1 MRKANRRG
9 TDIFSLAFLDI
20 IACGFGAIV
29 LLLLIVKPDSPQGTS
44 LIENTTIK
52 DLFSLQDKKESLD
65 KELTKI
71 NQIESELQKIFSN
84 SEIDEAKSFKD
95 LISLN
100 QQASIL
106 TTVTKKLKI
115 SQQSLTEEM
124 ERILNTQERDQ
135 EVGGIPVDSE
145 YIIFVIDNSGSM
157 EQPWK
162 VLLREMQNILAIH
175 PKIKGI
181 QVLNDQG
188 AYLYKRYAGK
198 NKWIPDLVSTRKR
211 IIELLAVRA
220 NWRAQSLS
228 NPVNGIKIAINNHYI
243 PGRKISIYLLG
254 DDLMNAGTI
263 VDETIQ
269 TINKINTD
277 PLSGKKK
284 ARIHGIVFAGM
295 ANANLINYA
304 NFMRQLTYRNDG
316 TTLFIPISGHSGWI
330 DCTVGID
337 CEFAPDR

>member
-1 MRKANRRG
+1 
-9 TDIFSLAFLDI
+9 
-20 IACGFGAIV
+20 
-29 LLLLIVKPDSPQGTS
+29 
-44 LIENTTIK
+44 
-52 DLFSLQDKKESLD
+52 
-65 KELTKI
+65 
-71 NQIESELQKIFSN
+71 
-84 SEIDEAKSFKD
+84 
-95 LISLN
+95 
-100 QQASIL
+100 
-106 TTVTKKLKI
+106 
-115 SQQSLTEEM
+115 M

-181 QVLNDQG
+181 QVMNDQG

-198 NKWIPDLVSTRKR
+198 NKWIPDLVSTRKG
-211 IIELLAVRA
+211 IIELLNVRS

-228 NPVNGIKIAINNHYI
+228 NPINGIKTAINNHYI

-254 DDLMNAGTI
+254 DDLMNAGNI
-263 VDETIQ
+263 VDDTIQ
-269 TINKINTD
+269 EIDKINTD
-277 PLSGKKK
+277 SLSGNKK

-295 ANANLINYA
+295 ANANLIDYA

-316 TTLFIPISGHSGWI
+316 TTLFIPIANHAGWV
-330 DCTVGID
+330 DCTDGN
-337 CEFAPDR
+337 CGWYNDR

>member
-29 LLLLIVKPDSPQGTS
+29 LLLLIVKPDNPQGTS
-44 LIENTTIK
+44 LIENTSIK
-52 DLFSLQDKKESLD
+52 DLFSLQGERESLD
-65 KELTKI
+65 VELTKLD
-71 NQIESELQKIFSN
+71 QTQSELQKVLSN
-84 SEIDEAKSFKD
+84 AEIDEAESFNN

-106 TTVTKKLKI
+106 SDVTEKLNI
-115 SQQSLTEEM
+115 SQQSLTDEM
-124 ERILNTQERDQ
+124 QRILSTQERDQ

-181 QVLNDQG
+181 QVMNDQG
-188 AYLYKRYAGK
+188 AYLYKSYAGK
-198 NKWIPDLVSTRKR
+198 NNWIPDLVSTREG
-211 IIELLAVRA
+211 IIDLLNVRS

-228 NPVNGIKIAINNHYI
+228 NPINGIKTAINNHYI

-263 VDETIQ
+263 VDDTIQ
-269 TINKINTD
+269 TIDQINTD

-295 ANANLINYA
+295 PNANLINYA
-304 NFMRQLTYRNDG
+304 NFIRQLTYRNDG
-316 TTLFIPISGHSGWI
+316 TALFIPIANHTGWV
-330 DCTVGID
+330 DCTDGN
-337 CEFAPDR
+337 CGWYNDR